1 MSGSAPSS
9 PAPTLATRV
18 MEWSRPVI
26 GVLSLALFAAAF
38 VIAATQKDNAVLQIL
53 VGAVVSGFSTI
64 LSYYFGSSSGS
75 EKKDTVIASQ
85 LGGAPSPASLS
96 RAPTSTAPTSAVP
109 PPPAHV
115 TP

>member
-1 MSGSAPSS
+1 
-9 PAPTLATRV
+9 

-64 LSYYFGSSSGS
+64 LGYYFGSSSGS

-85 LGGAPSPASLS
+85 LGGTPSPL
-96 RAPTSTAPTSAVP
+96 RAPPATTSTAPTSAVP

-115 TP
+115 NPAP